1 MAYDDFRHRIA
12 LRVRWAEADMQGVVF
27 NGHYLTYCDVCLTEY
42 WRAIGLRYP
51 DEFLKLGADVFA
63 RRITIEYHAPA
74 RYDDELEV
82 CGRTARIGRSSL
94 GFAISIF
101 RRGEPADAL
110 ADAELVYVN
119 VDPTVKRP
127 APWPEALRD
136 AVRRY
141 EIRAPI
147 EA

>member
-42 WRAIGLRYP
+42 WRAIGLQYP

-82 CGRTARIGRSSL
+82 CGRTARFGRSSL

-101 RRGEPADAL
+101 RRGETDAL

-119 VDPTVKRP
+119 VDPAERRP
-127 APWPEALRD
+127 APWPDALRA

-141 EIRAPI
+141 EIRAPL